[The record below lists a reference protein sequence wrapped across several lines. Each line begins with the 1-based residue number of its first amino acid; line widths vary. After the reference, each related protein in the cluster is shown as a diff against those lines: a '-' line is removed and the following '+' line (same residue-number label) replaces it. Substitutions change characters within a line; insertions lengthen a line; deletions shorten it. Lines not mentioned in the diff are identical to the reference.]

1 MDNFVNAHIYLV
13 TNTVNGKVYVGQ
25 TTSEKNNRGH
35 GKMLNLAY
43 KKHGFE
49 NFKYE
54 VIVDSIC
61 DRESLNIFERFW
73 IRVFNS
79 LAPNGYN
86 IEAGGSDEQKWT
98 EERRRKH
105 SLALMGHRGWR
116 RGLIL
121 PSPMKGKKFPES
133 GKQKLSAVMTGRIG
147 PNLGKKASGE
157 TRKKMSEAQKRRSA
171 EISEMNK
178 SRIVSAETRAK
189 MSAARKGR
197 VQPLEE
203 RQQRSEAI
211 KAWHKQRKEL
221 AA

>member
-1 MDNFVNAHIYLV
+1 
-13 TNTVNGKVYVGQ
+13 
-25 TTSEKNNRGH
+25 
-35 GKMLNLAY
+35 
-43 KKHGFE
+43 
-49 NFKYE
+49 
-54 VIVDSIC
+54 
-61 DRESLNIFERFW
+61 
-73 IRVFNS
+73 
-79 LAPNGYN
+79 
-86 IEAGGSDEQKWT
+86 
-98 EERRRKH
+98 
-105 SLALMGHRGWR
+105 
-116 RGLIL
+116 
-121 PSPMKGKKFPES
+121 
-133 GKQKLSAVMTGRIG
+133 MTGRIG